1 MLKTYRGPPVPFRV
15 DGHDGGGPGDVL
27 LVENERGVNVVLG
40 SIPKNNISS
49 MLFSGVSLIKSNY

>member
-40 SIPKNNISS
+40 SISKKNI
-49 MLFSGVSLIKSNY
+49 